1 MSCSVERNRLR
12 TSRTW
17 IRRGSLSLNGASMTG
32 SDGVASLMIGWQ
44 SMWDWQCR
52 TRALGALSL
61 QQTQAQS
68 SKLRVA
74 ARQQWRESQ
83 AAHFCSE
90 KQKNPGRGSRPAG
103 ASKRFEG
110 SGVEAAG
117 QRNRI
122 PFCSVIELC
131 NQHFAAKPLARIDRV
146 NYARRIEYD
155 EASFAPRSV
164 DAHQPRDRI
173 RKFHG
178 CIRLRREASTF
189 VAGRHIILST
199 TPSTPR

>member
-1 MSCSVERNRLR
+1 MSCSVDTNRLR
-12 TSRTW
+12 PSRTW

-32 SDGVASLMIGWQ
+32 SAGVASLMIGWQ
-44 SMWDWQCR
+44 SMWDWPCR
-52 TRALGALSL
+52 TQALSALSL
-61 QQTQAQS
+61 QQTQARS

-74 ARQQWRESQ
+74 ARQQRRESQ
-83 AAHFCSE
+83 APRFCSE

-131 NQHFAAKPLARIDRV
+131 NL
-146 NYARRIEYD
+146 
-155 EASFAPRSV
+155 RSV
-164 DAHQPRDRI
+164 KTTNPKHRIGYPRIAWALLPPRTLALGI
-173 RKFHG
+173 RSPSRCLEPPPAQASIQMQTRAVDPCDG
-178 CIRLRREASTF
+178 PALANGRRLA
-189 VAGRHIILST
+189 
-199 TPSTPR
+199 